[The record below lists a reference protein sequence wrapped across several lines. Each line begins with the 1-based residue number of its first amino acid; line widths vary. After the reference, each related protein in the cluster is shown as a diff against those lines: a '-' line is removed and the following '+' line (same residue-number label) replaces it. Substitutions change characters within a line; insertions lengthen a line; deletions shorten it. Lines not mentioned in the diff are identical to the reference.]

1 MDGETSREKLISDLR
16 TLVGDAEE
24 LLRATTTQAGEK
36 VAAARQR
43 IEQSLIEGKKAL
55 ADAEQALID
64 TSKEYADIAD
74 DYIRENPWNAIAIAA
89 GVGLLL
95 GLMLRRS

>member
-1 MDGETSREKLISDLR
+1 
-16 TLVGDAEE
+16 
-24 LLRATTTQAGEK
+24 
-36 VAAARQR
+36 
-43 IEQSLIEGKKAL
+43 LIEGKKAL

-89 GVGLLL
+89 AVGLLL